1 MTTFTSNTDH
11 LAHYQRLAADATDAA
26 WVEREVRRRSAIWPP
41 GVAASTEAQIVDAAG
56 LAVALY
62 EAAAAYGVDRRALE
76 NVTDFV
82 AAAID
87 GIRARDRR

>member
-26 WVEREVRRRSAIWPP
+26 WVEREVHRHSPSLAGGIP
-41 GVAASTEAQIVDAAG
+41 ALTEAQIVEAAG
-56 LAVALY
+56 LASALY
-62 EAAAAYGVDRRALE
+62 EAAAAFGVDRRAVGG
-76 NVTDFV
+76 VTDFV
-82 AAAID
+82 AAAVD

>member
-1 MTTFTSNTDH
+1 MTSFVSNTARA
-11 LAHYQRLAADATDAA
+11 AHYQRLAADAAADPA
-26 WVEREVRRRSAIWPP
+26 WVEREVRRRSVWPHTA
-41 GVAASTEAQIVDAAG
+41 VASTEAQIVDAAG

-76 NVTDFV
+76 NVTDFI

-87 GIRARDRR
+87 GIRMRDRR